1 MPEWSSVKLFLSR
14 RLVAG
19 RLPLNPLRN
28 TGRQLNRDS
37 LTRPFSCCFSMA
49 ESFLCPAGKIPS
61 SKNYKNQN
69 LIMKKT
75 LVELNSQGIV
85 YERHTEWVSH
95 LGLTQLRDC
104 VSFLNAAHFFLTAS

>member
-1 MPEWSSVKLFLSR
+1 MSS
-14 RLVAG
+14 G
-19 RLPLNPLRN
+19 EN
-28 TGRQLNRDS
+28 
-37 LTRPFSCCFSMA
+37 PFS
-49 ESFLCPAGKIPS
+49 
-61 SKNYKNQN
+61 SKYKNQN

-104 VSFLNAAHFFLTAS
+104 VFKCGAFFSNRVLSNWKNEWKMPNDPE